1 MNFKHANT
9 RANKQ
14 PTWPQAKT
22 YAHTHTTHTHPS
34 ATHISCVTALIERN
48 SKQFSTLVCT
58 RVAKLRAVYWKL
70 VYTSLK

>member
-22 YAHTHTTHTHPS
+22 YAHTHTHLFTHTQT

-58 RVAKLRAVYWKL
+58 RVAKLRAVYRKL
-70 VYTSLK
+70 V

>member
-22 YAHTHTTHTHPS
+22 YAHTHTHLFTHTQT
-34 ATHISCVTALIERN
+34 ATHISCVTAHLLSETPN
-48 SKQFSTLVCT
+48 NFLHWF
-58 RVAKLRAVYWKL
+58 ARASPSCCL
-70 VYTSLK
+70 